1 MKKTVK
7 MILCFA
13 LALTMLVGCTVVN
26 VAKAG
31 SVNGKD
37 IPLGVYKYSVRI
49 AEMYLGVMDAEDT
62 VTMIAMYDS
71 YTASLVYNAISDIIT
86 AAPTPAEGEKLWDV
100 AYGET
105 TVGEAVK
112 EAVFN
117 ELAKLYVAEDL
128 AAEKE
133 ITLTA
138 EELESISNAKSSL
151 YSITGSKA
159 SFDEALG
166 KINLTANQLEDL
178 WVKIML
184 SNKLSEK
191 LAEENEVT
199 AEEAKT
205 YFDDNYMRV
214 KHILVKIGDEGI
226 ETIDDAKAKADEILG
241 ALASGGDFE
250 ALMTAYSSDVDGE
263 GNVNGGDEGYIF
275 KEGDFGNP
283 AFEDASKALA
293 IGEYTKEAVLVTG
306 GSYEGY
312 HIIKRLEIPENYFD
326 DNSES
331 LTATIKSV
339 LSSEAYEEYVDAAL
353 AEADVVKSESK
364 IKGVKLTV
372 VKE

>member
-1 MKKTVK
+1 MKNRKGCIKMKKTVK

-71 YTASLVYNAISDIIT
+71 YTASLVYNAISDIIA

-166 KINLTANQLEDL
+166 KI
-178 WVKIML
+178 
-184 SNKLSEK
+184 
-191 LAEENEVT
+191 
-199 AEEAKT
+199 
-205 YFDDNYMRV
+205 
-214 KHILVKIGDEGI
+214 
-226 ETIDDAKAKADEILG
+226 
-241 ALASGGDFE
+241 
-250 ALMTAYSSDVDGE
+250 
-263 GNVNGGDEGYIF
+263 
-275 KEGDFGNP
+275 
-283 AFEDASKALA
+283 
-293 IGEYTKEAVLVTG
+293 
-306 GSYEGY
+306 
-312 HIIKRLEIPENYFD
+312 
-326 DNSES
+326 
-331 LTATIKSV
+331 
-339 LSSEAYEEYVDAAL
+339 
-353 AEADVVKSESK
+353 
-364 IKGVKLTV
+364 
-372 VKE
+372 